1 MPVSPQDFALWSRMT
16 GNPMPRTPAE
26 QMALAPQVFQFNRQL
41 SQGQNPV
48 LGAAE
53 AVSSTID
60 KVGKTALLGLVAGAG
75 LLTGNYL
82 KSRQKDAGQ
91 AKPAEAAAA
100 AVKEEAEEL
109 PAVVEQAAR
118 GAASGDILSAIERA
132 KRKTP
137 AELRAGRMQA
147 APDLGD
153 ASEIFPKDLDLY
165 EQHTEAMH
173 RRSVSDRAQQFLNKV
188 GVADAVAADD
198 DVPASSP
205 ATEVATVVEAAP
217 VETPDSV
224 QFARERARGVN
235 RPDLLAQQAATQAGN
250 APVSVDVS
258 GAEPR
263 TAGMADPR
271 AMREILGTSTRVAIP
286 ETQPFVPTTGYPQR
300 LMLDDEPAVDNDIVA
315 QNPLSNTGLASQDIT
330 SADPAS
336 AIGQRI
342 SANQTGAAVAAR
354 SAAEPKQ
361 TVASKLSQQQ
371 SPVHLEEADTELVGA
386 PAPGAAEAFR
396 KGRQYQEMK
405 QRYEGLQD
413 IASPGTEGVS
423 SGAVLPT
430 VRRSTPVPTAQP
442 APGGA
447 SSAEIAELDALL
459 ARSMSTTPQ
468 AERIALRNR
477 HLEKKYGAAPAVV
490 TEEIE
495 VAKPAAAAPVAFLKG
510 KAAVQR
516 PGRIEPGAMRGLM
529 SQAEVYEGQ
538 LNPPKGTVQGSPAG
552 GSTFIEHARLY
563 PDNTMGVKLR
573 GQDLEY
579 VHKVDPGFLP
589 YAAEMIKSGDFA
601 GEDYNRMRQRGMIQ
615 PYIGSEDL
623 PSSPAMLADFIA
635 KERARMGL

>member
-60 KVGKTALLGLVAGAG
+60 KVGKTALGLGLVAGAG

-109 PAVVEQAAR
+109 PAVVEEVTEKAAP
-118 GAASGDILSAIERA
+118 SSKDFLNSAITRYSRPEA
-132 KRKTP
+132 TP
-137 AELRAGRMQA
+137 DIEVVRVEEVPPSAGTYPEGQQVRSLIPQGLLAPAAESAPSE
-147 APDLGD
+147 APD
-153 ASEIFPKDLDLY
+153 
-165 EQHTEAMH
+165 
-173 RRSVSDRAQQFLNKV
+173 
-188 GVADAVAADD
+188 
-198 DVPASSP
+198 
-205 ATEVATVVEAAP
+205 P
-217 VETPDSV
+217 VRFV
-224 QFARERARGVN
+224 RERARGMDRIGSVA
-235 RPDLLAQQAATQAGN
+235 RQAATQTGN
-250 APVSVDVS
+250 APVTVDIS

-263 TAGMADPR
+263 AAGMADPR
-271 AMREILGTSTRVAIP
+271 ALREVLGTSTRVAIP
-286 ETQPFVPTTGYPQR
+286 GTQTVIPTAETTAGYAREGYPQR
-300 LMLDDEPAVDNDIVA
+300 LMLDDEVAVDNDIVA

-354 SAAEPKQ
+354 SAAEPRQ

-386 PAPGAAEAFR
+386 PAPGAAEAFK

-423 SGAVLPT
+423 SSAVLPT
-430 VRRSTPVPTAQP
+430 VRRSTPIPTAQP
-442 APGGA
+442 TPGGA

-459 ARSMSTTPQ
+459 ARSMSTTPE

-490 TEEIE
+490 TEEVE
-495 VAKPAAAAPVAFLKG
+495 VAKPAAAATVAFLKE
-510 KAAVQR
+510 KAAAQR

-563 PDNTMGVKLR
+563 PNNTMGVKLR

-615 PYIGSEDL
+615 PHIGSEDL
-623 PSSPAMLADFIA
+623 PASPAMRADFIA
-635 KERARMGL
+635 KERARLGL

>member
-1 MPVSPQDFALWSRMT
+1 
-16 GNPMPRTPAE
+16 
-26 QMALAPQVFQFNRQL
+26 
-41 SQGQNPV
+41 
-48 LGAAE
+48 
-53 AVSSTID
+53 
-60 KVGKTALLGLVAGAG
+60 
-75 LLTGNYL
+75 
-82 KSRQKDAGQ
+82 
-91 AKPAEAAAA
+91 
-100 AVKEEAEEL
+100 
-109 PAVVEQAAR
+109 
-118 GAASGDILSAIERA
+118 
-132 KRKTP
+132 
-137 AELRAGRMQA
+137 
-147 APDLGD
+147 
-153 ASEIFPKDLDLY
+153 
-165 EQHTEAMH
+165 
-173 RRSVSDRAQQFLNKV
+173 
-188 GVADAVAADD
+188 
-198 DVPASSP
+198 
-205 ATEVATVVEAAP
+205 
-217 VETPDSV
+217 
-224 QFARERARGVN
+224 
-235 RPDLLAQQAATQAGN
+235 
-250 APVSVDVS
+250 
-258 GAEPR
+258 
-263 TAGMADPR
+263 MADPR
-271 AMREILGTSTRVAIP
+271 AMREVLGTSTRVAIP
-286 ETQPFVPTTGYPQR
+286 GTQTVIPTAETTAGYAREGYPQR
-300 LMLDDEPAVDNDIVA
+300 LMLDDEVAVDNDIVA

-447 SSAEIAELDALL
+447 SPAEIAELDAVL

-516 PGRIEPGAMRGLM
+516 PGRIETGAMRGLM